1 MPRDGKSTDGLSAR
15 WVKNLI
21 AELKIRSIEC
31 NLLSLFKG
39 LQKYRQKYI
48 LIWSTNNHGSY
59 LNVLWSTLLQAITST
74 KKYIFYLIFG
84 GLRPIEHIQ
93 PPSSKTSVFRDCW
106 YHPCLI
112 SVKCQIWQR
121 VTLNIQSMKNIG

>member
-59 LNVLWSTLLQAITST
+59 LMYFDQHFYKSLNLQKSTFST
-74 KKYIFYLIFG
+74 
-84 GLRPIEHIQ
+84 
-93 PPSSKTSVFRDCW
+93 
-106 YHPCLI
+106 
-112 SVKCQIWQR
+112 
-121 VTLNIQSMKNIG
+121 

>member
-15 WVKNLI
+15 RVKNLI

-48 LIWSTNNHGSY
+48 LI
-59 LNVLWSTLLQAITST
+59 
-74 KKYIFYLIFG
+74 
-84 GLRPIEHIQ
+84 
-93 PPSSKTSVFRDCW
+93 
-106 YHPCLI
+106 
-112 SVKCQIWQR
+112 
-121 VTLNIQSMKNIG
+121 